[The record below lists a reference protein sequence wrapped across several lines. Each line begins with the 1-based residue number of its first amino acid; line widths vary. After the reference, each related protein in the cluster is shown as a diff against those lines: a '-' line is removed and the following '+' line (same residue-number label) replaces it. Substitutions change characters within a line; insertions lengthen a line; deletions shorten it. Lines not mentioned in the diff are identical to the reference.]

1 MDNIFVRNIF
11 AAVFDKKVLDP
22 ILEILKAG
30 QKARPFSGRKSGTRS
45 GLGLDNVRFW
55 GTEGTVEY
63 LKQKGFKANSV
74 VSGFDFD
81 GRVKTLDRKVF
92 AAILADRSKR
102 KHLSELKKLARY
114 TSEVDKLGVSGL
126 TPGVESGSHLE
137 DTPGVGDWQPFDLVI
152 VNLYPLDK
160 KNFPESM
167 DIGGQ
172 ALIRAAIKNYKNVA
186 LAVDASSLASLVR
199 ELISNK
205 GSTTLSFRKKQAQK
219 AAEFIASRGKLED
232 SLFI

>member
-81 GRVKTLDRKVF
+81 GRVKSLDKKVF
-92 AAILADRSKR
+92 AAILADSSK
-102 KHLSELKKLARY
+102 KSHLIELKR
-114 TSEVDKLGVSGL
+114 LGVEPL
-126 TPGVESGSHLE
+126 NAV
-137 DTPGVGDWQPFDLVI
+137 VVDL
-152 VNLYPLDK
+152 YKPSK
-160 KNFPESM
+160 KGFPESM

-172 ALIRAAIKNYKNVA
+172 ALIRAAIKNYK
-186 LAVDASSLASLVR
+186 
-199 ELISNK
+199 
-205 GSTTLSFRKKQAQK
+205 
-219 AAEFIASRGKLED
+219 
-232 SLFI
+232 